1 MEELRQA
8 LYYIGFLSSFAFGS
22 RFILQWV
29 QSERKQESVVS
40 RAFWQFSLAGNL
52 LLALHAFIQVQY
64 HVCLIQSLNA
74 VISIRNLS
82 LMTPGKKQPPLSRV
96 VLILCATATAVT
108 LGFVLQ
114 DYFFFD
120 TPWNWFHTPAHKWQT
135 SGTSLPLLWHAVG
148 FASYALFSS
157 RFWVQWFE
165 AERNQRSDLGLS
177 FWWISFVGAIF
188 SVAYFLS
195 MHDIV
200 NAMGPGIGLIP
211 YTRNLMLI
219 YKSRRKMMNAE
230 S

>member
-1 MEELRQA
+1 MEELRATLYA
-8 LYYIGFLSSFAFGS
+8 LGFLSSLAFGA
-22 RFILQWV
+22 RFILQWF
-29 QSERKQESVVS
+29 QSERKQESVVP

-82 LMTPGKKQPPLSRV
+82 LMKKGKEQPPLSRV
-96 VLILCATATAVT
+96 VIILCTTATAVT

-114 DYFFFD
+114 DFLFFN
-120 TPWNWFHTPAHKWQT
+120 TPWDWFRTPAHKWQAT
-135 SGTSLPLLWHAVG
+135 GTSLPLIWHAVG

-157 RFWVQWFE
+157 RFWVQWFD

-177 FWWISFVGAIF
+177 FWWISFVGALL
-188 SVAYFLS
+188 SVTYFLS

-200 NAMGPGIGLIP
+200 NAIGPGIGLIP
-211 YTRNLMLI
+211 YTRNIMLI